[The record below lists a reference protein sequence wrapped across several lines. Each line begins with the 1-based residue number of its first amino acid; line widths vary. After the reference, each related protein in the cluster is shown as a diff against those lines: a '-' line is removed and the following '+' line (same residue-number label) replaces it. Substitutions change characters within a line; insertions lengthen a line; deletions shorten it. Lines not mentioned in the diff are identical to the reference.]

1 MINLFHIPEHE
12 ISTKVFDH
20 HLHGSVVNQ
29 FEEEFCHH
37 VGAKY
42 GVALNSATNAIFL
55 AMLNKNV
62 CCEIPTVIPPV
73 VCNAL
78 LTSGNTIK
86 FKDDPTW
93 VGNPYILH
101 DFGDYKVIDSAQ
113 RVDRKQY
120 ATAKHLGFV
129 GDSDLMVFS
138 FYPTKPVGS
147 FDGGMIVSN
156 NKEKIEEIRL
166 LAYNGMSLE
175 KSNWDRQ
182 SLVPGYKFY
191 MNSLQAHVALDN
203 LRWLPDKRDKLE
215 RIRSDYNKYFGL
227 KHTSHHLYQI
237 YVKDNKKAM
246 QILKE
251 KGIQSGIHY
260 HCAHKQPAYSSP
272 EFISGNY
279 EQSLLHEKMA
289 LSIPFNEKLTGKD
302 VTHVLDCCLE
312 LLR

>member
-12 ISTKVFDH
+12 ISTKIFDH
-20 HLHGSVVNQ
+20 HLHGSVVKQ
-29 FEEEFCHH
+29 FEEEFCFH

-55 AMLNKNV
+55 SMLNKGV

-86 FKDDPTW
+86 FKDDVSW
-93 VGNPYILH
+93 VGQPYVLH
-101 DFGDYKVIDSAQ
+101 DFGDYKIIDSAQ
-113 RVDRKQY
+113 RVDHQQY
-120 ATAKHLGFV
+120 ATAKHLGEID
-129 GDSDLMVFS
+129 DSDLIIYS
-138 FYPTKPVGS
+138 FYPTKPIGS

-156 NKEKIEEIRL
+156 DKEKIDQIRL

-191 MNSLQAHVALDN
+191 MNSLQAHVALCN
-203 LRWLPDKRDKLE
+203 MRLFPDKKDKLE
-215 RIRSDYNKYFGL
+215 RIRSDYNRYFGL
-227 KHTSHHLYQI
+227 RNTSHHLYQI
-237 YVKDNKKAM
+237 PVKDNKKAM
-246 QILKE
+246 EILKD

-272 EFISGNY
+272 DFVSGTY
-279 EQSLLHEKMA
+279 EKSLKHEKTV
-289 LSIPFNEKLTGKD
+289 LSIPFHEELTSKD
-302 VTHVLDCCLE
+302 VGYVLDCCLE
-312 LLR
+312 LI